1 MKSFKQGT
9 PPEVVS
15 KIWDNNYI
23 NLVDNIQRII
33 MGNENILNKLKDN
46 YKWELYIPNEIN
58 DGFKLT
64 PEILVLIF
72 NNGFCSRSLTK
83 DSKNHNI
90 IIKSFQNHY
99 YNHEVIKSIRG
110 KHHATEYYIN
120 EEFKKIH
127 YDSN

>member
-1 MKSFKQGT
+1 
-9 PPEVVS
+9 
-15 KIWDNNYI
+15 
-23 NLVDNIQRII
+23 